1 MGVQETIHDTGAER
15 ARFREM
21 KQGTAEDW
29 AIIGGEY
36 RAFAKGL
43 PDRVLDHLRLLGV
56 GGLHQIDAVLVV
68 HLGRH
73 AQRAP
78 AHSHVAATLALS
90 TQ

>member
-43 PDRVLDHLRLLGV
+43 PDRVLDHLRLLDGDF
-56 GGLHQIDAVLVV
+56 GGFPVDRLE
-68 HLGRH
+68 
-73 AQRAP
+73 
-78 AHSHVAATLALS
+78 HSL
-90 TQ
+90 